1 MKLVVLLT
9 AVLLLVTSCGSK
21 EETHGQ
27 TPSGDVISLESV
39 IESPDE
45 FHEKTVT
52 LEGVVAAQCG
62 NRCEFTFTEGTNS
75 VKIYMGDI
83 EAPLIQSG
91 TPVLVTADVFQGAEK
106 VVITASGFTLKAKGG
121 K

>member
-1 MKLVVLLT
+1 MKLVIALATMLLI
-9 AVLLLVTSCGSK
+9 LTSCGPK
-21 EETHGQ
+21 EETLGE
-27 TPSGDVISLESV
+27 TPSGKVISLASV

-83 EAPLIQSG
+83 KAPILQTGS
-91 TPVLVTADVFQGAEK
+91 PVKVTADVFKGDKK
-106 VVITASGFTLKAKGG
+106 VILTARGFTVKAKGG

>member
-21 EETHGQ
+21 EETHGE
-27 TPSGDVISLESV
+27 TPSGTVISLASV
-39 IESPDE
+39 IEAPEE
-45 FHEKTVT
+45 FHEKIVT

-62 NRCEFTFTEGTNS
+62 NRCDFTFTEDANS
-75 VKIYMGDI
+75 IKIYMGTI
-83 EAPLIQSG
+83 EAPLLQTG

-106 VVITASGFTLKAKGG
+106 VVLTARGFTVKEKGG

>member
-1 MKLVVLLT
+1 MKLVILFTTLLLT
-9 AVLLLVTSCGSK
+9 LSSCGKK
-21 EETHGQ
+21 EQTLGE
-27 TPSGDVISLESV
+27 TPSGKVISLASV
-39 IESPDE
+39 VEAPDQ

-52 LEGVVAAQCG
+52 LEGVVSAQCG

-83 EAPLIQSG
+83 KAPILHTG
-91 TPVLVTADVFQGAEK
+91 TPVKVTADVFKGEK
-106 VVITASGFTLKAKGG
+106 KVILTARGFTVKAKGS

>member
-1 MKLVVLLT
+1 MKIVVLIT
-9 AVLLLVTSCGSK
+9 TMLLVLTSCGSK
-21 EETHGQ
+21 DKTHGE
-27 TPSGDVISLESV
+27 TPTGAVISLASV
-39 IESPDE
+39 IEAPDE

-62 NRCEFTFTEGTNS
+62 NRCDFTFTEGTNS
-75 VKIYMGDI
+75 VKIYMGNI

-91 TPVLVTADVFQGAEK
+91 TPVHVTADVFQGDEK
-106 VVITASGFTLKAKGG
+106 VVLTARGFTLKAKGG